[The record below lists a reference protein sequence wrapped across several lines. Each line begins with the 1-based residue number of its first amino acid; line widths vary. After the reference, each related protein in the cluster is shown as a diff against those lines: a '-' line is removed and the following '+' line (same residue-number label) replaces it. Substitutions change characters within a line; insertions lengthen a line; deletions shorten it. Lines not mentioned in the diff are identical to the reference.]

1 MVHQMIP
8 ISINNAPRASSNSNV
23 MKRLLAG
30 SGLAVIVGTLVACGS
45 APLTIPPR
53 SEVPRAE
60 TARPVPVDVAGT
72 QTQAKS
78 RWVPA
83 AWSDLPGFADDSLFE
98 AWNAWVKSC
107 ERPTGP
113 FVALCGDIRR
123 LSIGTAQ
130 EQRAWMQER
139 LQPFRVES
147 LQGESTGLL
156 TAYYEPVLEASR
168 VATATFSVPLYQPP
182 VGLSLRKPWYTRQEI
197 DTLPEA
203 QAALQGR
210 AIAYVADPVDAL
222 VLQIQGSGRVRISQP
237 DGSERWVR
245 LSYAGTNDQPYRSI
259 GRWLLDQGLVKDASW
274 PGIKAWLAQ
283 NPQRQR
289 ELLWNN
295 PRVVFFREETIAAR
309 DASEGP
315 RGAQGLALTPGR
327 SIAVDPASIPYG
339 TPLWLASAGEQVT
352 LQKLV
357 LAQDTGSAITGAVR
371 ADYFVGGG
379 ATAGDLAGR
388 LRQPLQLWVLWPKQA
403 R

>member
-83 AWSDLPGFADDSLFE
+83 AWSDLPGFADDFLFE